1 MKTLIYVTE
10 DDANIRELLRCTLES
25 FSYEVRC
32 FESAEELLEA
42 CSKELPALFLL
53 DIMLPGMDGIATLH
67 TLRENPDTRGIPVL
81 MLTAKASEAD
91 KVIGLDSGAD
101 DYITKPFG
109 VLELTARVRAA
120 LRRKEENG
128 GSESGNLLTH
138 KELVMDLDKRLVT
151 LAGQPVELTLK
162 EFELL
167 RLLLENST
175 RVLGRE
181 ELLNTIWGYDYI
193 GESRTLDMHIKT
205 LRQKLGDDADAPNY
219 IKTVRGIGYTLA

>member
-1 MKTLIYVTE
+1 MSSLIYVTE

-25 FSYEVRC
+25 FSYEVGC
-32 FESAEELLEA
+32 FETAEELLEA
-42 CSKELPALFLL
+42 CGKTLPALFLL
-53 DIMLPGMDGIATLH
+53 DIMLPGGDGISTRRL
-67 TLRENPDTRGIPVL
+67 LRRRPDTKGIPIL

-91 KVIGLDSGAD
+91 KVTGLDSGAD

-128 GSESGNLLTH
+128 GDATSQLTH
-138 KELVMDLDKRLVT
+138 KELAMDLDKRLVT

-167 RLLLENST
+167 KLLLENAT
-175 RVLGRE
+175 RVLTRE

-205 LRQKLGDDADAPNY
+205 LRQKLGDEADAPSY
-219 IKTVRGIGYTLA
+219 IKTVRGIGYTLV

>member
-1 MKTLIYVTE
+1 MNTLIYVTE

-25 FSYEVRC
+25 FSYKVCC

-42 CSKELPALFLL
+42 CRKTLPALFLL
-53 DIMLPGMDGIATLH
+53 DIMLPGLDGIAALH
-67 TLRENPDTRGIPVL
+67 TLRAQPETRGIPVI

-91 KVIGLDSGAD
+91 KVTGLDSGAD

-120 LRRKEENG
+120 LRRKEEKDGENG
-128 GSESGNLLTH
+128 SHLAH
-138 KELVMDLDKRLVT
+138 KELTMDLDKRLVT

-167 RLLLENST
+167 RLLLEQAT
-175 RVLGRE
+175 RVLTRE